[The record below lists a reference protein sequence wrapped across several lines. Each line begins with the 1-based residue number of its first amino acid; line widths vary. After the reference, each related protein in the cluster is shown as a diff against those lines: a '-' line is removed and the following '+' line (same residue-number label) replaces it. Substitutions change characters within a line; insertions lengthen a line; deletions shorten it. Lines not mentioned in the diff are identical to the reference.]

1 MGCLCQSHIF
11 IYMRCYIYL
20 HRRLD
25 TNEVFYVGRGT
36 VSKKASGKCDTN
48 TYSRAYV
55 THNHNKYWI
64 RITNKVSWLVEI
76 VEDFLTWDE
85 SMLLEIEYIK
95 KYGRKDLN
103 EGSLVNFTNG
113 GEGNKGLIVS
123 ELVKST
129 QRNRMKSDSNPMKS
143 QHNKI
148 KQSDRMKKN
157 NPMKN
162 TETSEKVS
170 DSLKSIWLNGTENHP
185 RKNKPREDLR
195 LRNLTNNPVKN
206 PEVIE
211 KIRQSALLR
220 DNKGGKSPNAK
231 KVMDVNSG
239 KIYTSIKECMDGMGI
254 SHTSIYR
261 YLKNGKVIY
270 FN

>member
-1 MGCLCQSHIF
+1 MGCLYQSHIF

-20 HRRLD
+20 HRKLD
-25 TNEVFYVGRGT
+25 NNEVFYIGRGT
-36 VSKKASGKCDTN
+36 VNKKASGKCDTN
-48 TYSRAYV
+48 TYSRAHT
-55 THNHNKYWI
+55 THNHNKYWV
-64 RITNKVSWLVEI
+64 RITNKFSWSVEI
-76 VEDFLTWDE
+76 IEDFLTWDE
-85 SMLLEIEYIK
+85 SILSEIKYIK
-95 KYGRKDLN
+95 MYGRKNLN
-103 EGSLVNFTNG
+103 EGTLVNFTDG
-113 GEGNKGLIVS
+113 GEGSKGVIVS

-129 QRNRMKSDSNPMKS
+129 QKNRMSSDDNPMKL

-148 KQSDRMKKN
+148 KQSIRMKKN

-162 TETSEKVS
+162 FETQKKVS
-170 DSLKSIWLNGTENHP
+170 ESHKFLWVNGTENHP

-195 LRNLTNNPVKN
+195 LRNLTNNPTKN

-211 KIRQSALLR
+211 KIRQSALKR

-231 KVMDVNSG
+231 KVMDVKSS
-239 KIYTSIKECMDGMGI
+239 KIYTSIKECMEEMGI

-270 FN
+270 IN